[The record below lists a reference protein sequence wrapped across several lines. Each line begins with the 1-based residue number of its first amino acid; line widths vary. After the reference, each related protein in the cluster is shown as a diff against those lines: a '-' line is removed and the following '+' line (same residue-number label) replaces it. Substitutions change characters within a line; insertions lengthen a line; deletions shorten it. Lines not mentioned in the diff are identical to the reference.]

1 MCLWAEEWTANAKQF
16 HIDDD
21 ESTDASDG
29 GSGEVHGDMRKKYVV
44 IFFEVE
50 DFQGNAEL

>member
-1 MCLWAEEWTANAKQF
+1 
-16 HIDDD
+16 
-21 ESTDASDG
+21 
-29 GSGEVHGDMRKKYVV
+29 VHGDMRKKDV

>member
-1 MCLWAEEWTANAKQF
+1 MLTV

-29 GSGEVHGDMRKKYVV
+29 GSGEVHGDMRKK
-44 IFFEVE
+44 ECCH
-50 DFQGNAEL
+50 LL